1 MTKRLS
7 AAVLLLA
14 VLAVAII
21 VFLPSGRA
29 LWNEAALLVFQRQQE
44 LHQSLASDLRGVRDA
59 GPIAAVGLIGLSFIY
74 GVLHALGPGHGKA
87 VVSAYVVADTRRL
100 RQGVAMAWLASG
112 LQALVAITLVTVI
125 LLVSSTALRQ
135 TQASTLVLE
144 RLGYGLVVFI
154 GLVMGGTALLRARH
168 GGDRH
173 LCHDHHHELGHSH
186 GPVSA
191 AAERVGES
199 RLRQALLVFAVG
211 VRPCSGAVLVL
222 GFAKAVGV
230 FLFGILATIAMSIG
244 TALTVSGLAVMTF
257 FFRRSALNLVGERA
271 GAVVAIELGFA
282 LLAGAGLVLLGSLLL
297 AGSFA
302 TPASPFRI

>member
-125 LLVSSTALRQ
+125 LLVSTTALRQ

-173 LCHDHHHELGHSH
+173 LCHDHHHELG
-186 GPVSA
+186 
-191 AAERVGES
+191 AAERIGES

-244 TALTVSGLAVMTF
+244 TALTVSGLALMTF

-282 LLAGAGLVLLGSLLL
+282 LLAGAGLVVLGSLLL

-302 TPASPFRI
+302 TPVSPFRI